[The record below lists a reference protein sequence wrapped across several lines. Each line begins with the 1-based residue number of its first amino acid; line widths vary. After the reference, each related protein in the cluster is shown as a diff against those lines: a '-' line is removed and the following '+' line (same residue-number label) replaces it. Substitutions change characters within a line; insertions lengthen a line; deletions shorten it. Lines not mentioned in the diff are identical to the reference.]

1 MRTMNCR
8 YVRRQIEEAGPG
20 DLLSTSVA
28 EHMRNCLECVRFS
41 EEDIKLREIVSSL
54 GMVEAPVDFEF
65 RLRARLAGDKRD
77 FANHFSLGHLSFGFR
92 TAAFA
97 GLLLLFASALL
108 FVSMRSQRDT
118 SLTANDATPS
128 ATKPAADQPPD
139 QRADRPA
146 VALAPN
152 TLDAD
157 AIPVHKPRDE
167 RGTRGIVAAG
177 NTERLK
183 TRDMGS
189 APARVLRPSD
199 LTARAS
205 DFPIEAR
212 SQALKVSLD
221 DASGSS
227 RTISLPAV
235 SFGSERA
242 VSQSTS
248 PLMASARGSW

>member
-8 YVRRQIEEAGPG
+8 NVRRGIEEAGPG
-20 DLLSTSVA
+20 DLLSISVA
-28 EHMRNCLECVRFS
+28 EHMRNCPECVRFS
-41 EEDIKLREIVSSL
+41 EEDVKLREIVSSL
-54 GMVEAPVDFEF
+54 GMVEAPADFEF
-65 RLRARLAGDKRD
+65 RLRARLAGEKRD
-77 FANHFSLGHLSFGFR
+77 FANYFSLGGLSVGFR
-92 TAAFA
+92 TVAFA

-108 FVSMRSQRDT
+108 LVSMRSQRDT
-118 SLTANDATPS
+118 SLTASDATPA
-128 ATKPAADQPPD
+128 ATKPAVDQQSD
-139 QRADRPA
+139 QPA

-152 TLDAD
+152 TPDTQAT
-157 AIPVHKPRDE
+157 PVQKP
-167 RGTRGIVAAG
+167 GTEKRTAGIALAG
-177 NTERLK
+177 NRGSVK

-189 APARVLRPSD
+189 VPARVLRPSD

-221 DASGSS
+221 DGSGSS

-235 SFGSERA
+235 SFGSQRA

-248 PLMASARGSW
+248 PLIASARGSW

>member
-8 YVRRQIEEAGPG
+8 NVRREIEEAGPG

-28 EHMRNCLECVRFS
+28 EHMRNCPECVRFS
-41 EEDIKLREIVSSL
+41 EEDVKLREIVSSL

-65 RLRARLAGDKRD
+65 RLRARLAGEKRGG
-77 FANHFSLGHLSFGFR
+77 ANHFSLGRFPFGFR

-108 FVSMRSQRDT
+108 LVSMRSQRDT
-118 SLTANDATPS
+118 SLTASDATPA
-128 ATKPAADQPPD
+128 ATQPAADQQSD
-139 QRADRPA
+139 QPA

-152 TLDAD
+152 TPDTHAT
-157 AIPVHKPRDE
+157 PVQKPGAEKR
-167 RGTRGIVAAG
+167 TVGIASAG
-177 NTERLK
+177 HTGRFK

-189 APARVLRPSD
+189 VPARVLRPSD

-212 SQALKVSLD
+212 SQSLKVSLD
-221 DASGSS
+221 DESGSS

-235 SFGSERA
+235 SFGSQRA

-248 PLMASARGSW
+248 PLIASARGSW

>member
-8 YVRRQIEEAGPG
+8 NVRREIEEAGPG
-20 DLLSTSVA
+20 DLLSTSVG
-28 EHMRNCLECVRFS
+28 EHMRNCPECVRFS
-41 EEDIKLREIVSSL
+41 DEDVKLREIVSSL
-54 GMVEAPVDFEF
+54 GIVEAPADFEF
-65 RLRARLAGDKRD
+65 RLRARLAGEKRD
-77 FANHFSLGHLSFGFR
+77 VANHFSLGHFSFGFR

-108 FVSMRSQRDT
+108 LVSMRSQRET
-118 SLTANDATPS
+118 SLTAGDATPA
-128 ATKPAADQPPD
+128 ATQPAADQHSN
-139 QRADRPA
+139 QPA

-152 TLDAD
+152 TPDTQATLVLR
-157 AIPVHKPRDE
+157 PVAEKR
-167 RGTRGIVAAG
+167 TAGIASAG
-177 NTERLK
+177 HQGRLK
-183 TRDMGS
+183 TKDMGS
-189 APARVLRPSD
+189 VPARVLRPSD

-221 DASGSS
+221 DESGSS

-235 SFGSERA
+235 SFGSQRA

-248 PLMASARGSW
+248 PLVASARGSW